1 MEIFDDWL
9 KAMLTALLHS
19 QVHTKQY
26 YIHVYIYTGPEQRVV
41 GHYRRRKQKEF
52 IVYLTTLA
60 VSG

>member
-26 YIHVYIYTGPEQRVV
+26 CIYIQALNSESWDITEEENR
-41 GHYRRRKQKEF
+41 EN
-52 IVYLTTLA
+52 L
-60 VSG
+60 